1 MRIDAIS
8 IGINPPHDVNV
19 IIEVPVG
26 GEPIKYEM
34 DKEAGTL
41 VVDRF
46 LYTAMRYPGN
56 YGFIPH
62 TLSGDGDPCDV
73 LVANTRAIVPGA
85 VMSVRP
91 VGVLLMED
99 EAGGDEKIIAVPTSK
114 LTQRYDKVKTY
125 SDLPDITLQ
134 QIQHFFEHYKDLEPG
149 KWVKV
154 LRWGDADGCA
164 PADRRRHRAREGES
178 EVGVRVSSDADI
190 PSSSRSPRLQASSI
204 AMRSE
209 ADPACIAVAFEIAA
223 EARSSQRHAGRRD
236 ATHAPADQE

>member
-8 IGINPPHDVNV
+8 IGKNPPHDVNV

-85 VMSVRP
+85 VDKRAPGRRAADGGRSRRRRKNHRGADVKADPALRQGEELQRP
-91 VGVLLMED
+91 ARHHAAAD
-99 EAGGDEKIIAVPTSK
+99 PA
-114 LTQRYDKVKTY
+114 
-125 SDLPDITLQ
+125 
-134 QIQHFFEHYKDLEPG
+134 FFEHYKDLEPG

-154 LRWGDADGCA
+154 LSWGDA
-164 PADRRRHRAREGES
+164 
-178 EVGVRVSSDADI
+178 
-190 PSSSRSPRLQASSI
+190 
-204 AMRSE
+204 
-209 ADPACIAVAFEIAA
+209 A
-223 EARSSQRHAGRRD
+223 EAQKLILEGIERAKGK
-236 ATHAPADQE
+236 